1 MKKTFLRGIPVCLLA
16 VLLLGRPVQGA
27 LRLEGFG
34 TVQPDGGERAYDIN
48 YPLQDELEETGLQ
61 YADAFYAVGQGKGQ
75 MERRPRQDGYYG
87 LYNYFGLSDELCSAL
102 YGEGVQS
109 GTGERAA
116 DGDSLLVLARVPL
129 YQENTGSA
137 AYKQERNELA
147 VAIRTYLNG
156 FSWRTESQLYR
167 AQYAA
172 LYIASNCAYDTSLY
186 ERFLQSGQ
194 EDWSDPSFTA
204 YGCLVNQK
212 AVCQG
217 ISVAYQLLTRATG
230 LDSFCAPDDNDPEHM
245 FVYVR
250 ADGNWYKVD
259 LAVLNIAPQDLVNR
273 CFKTTVNEEVSRT
286 QQAFAA
292 YGYGAGETGRG
303 VDFLAPGNLT
313 NVTMSRR
320 VRVY

>member
-1 MKKTFLRGIPVCLLA
+1 MKKTFFRSIPVCLLA
-16 VLLLGRPVQGA
+16 VLLLGQPAQGA
-27 LRLEGFG
+27 LLLEGFG
-34 TVQPDGGERAYDIN
+34 SVQPRGESAYDIN
-48 YPLQDELEETGLQ
+48 YPLRDYLEEAGLQ
-61 YADAFYAVGQGKGQ
+61 YADAVYATGEGEGRL
-75 MERRPRQDGYYG
+75 ERRPRQDGYYG

-116 DGDSLLVLARVPL
+116 DGDSLLILARVPL
-129 YQENTGSA
+129 YQENTGSD

-147 VAIRTYLNG
+147 VAIRTYLNS
-156 FSWRTESQLYR
+156 FSWQTESQLYR

-194 EDWSDPSFTA
+194 EDWTDPSFTA
-204 YGCLVNQK
+204 YGCLVSKK
-212 AVCQG
+212 AVCEG
-217 ISVAYQLLTRATG
+217 FCVAYQLLTRATG
-230 LDSFCAPDDNDPEHM
+230 LDSFCAPDDHDPEHM

-250 ADGNWYKVD
+250 ADGDWYKVD
-259 LAVLNIAPQDLVNR
+259 LAVLNIAPQDLVDR